1 MYKVFVNDFPI
12 ILSTKKDM
20 GENYISLPL
29 KMTKIKRVIRKV
41 GQGKLKNVN
50 LYHKNENKL
59 LPIFFKKIKVV
70 RAAGGLVKN
79 SRDEVLFIFRNGKW
93 DLPKGKIEAGEN
105 LEECAIRE
113 VEEETGIQDLEV
125 VRYLETTY
133 HIFNRRGRMKLKETV
148 WYEMRSDYQ
157 GPFTPQEDED
167 ITKVKW
173 KGGEKL
179 QKALKKSYANIQLLF
194 SEEHTSIKSK
204 DRISQM

>member
-1 MYKVFVNDFPI
+1 MYKVFVNDFPL

-59 LPIFFKKIKVV
+59 LPVFFKKIKVV